1 MRGWMNMAE
10 LKTLKNSKVLGEIL
24 QALYTVAS
32 RRTTYNFAA
41 TVIGAIVKTLEQ
53 NYKFLKY
60 VGLEE
65 SELSRTDDVITI
77 DPEIDKVDPAQVGK
91 AIEAIIRVVYMDLI
105 GKAGLFFIKEL
116 KKNAGESII
125 EELKKF
131 GVDLA
136 ALQTEQHYLY
146 RKRERKKSRSISG
159 GRKDGKK
166 HDDVSLLG
174 YTWNQVSSWKYD
186 PDKQVCTLYG
196 KDGKVL
202 DKLNLE
208 NIIED
213 YVKNLSE
220 TYDEIPE
227 KYEGDIQITEK
238 EFELLKMLYS
248 RDIDA
253 ETAVV
258 LLHISKNEFNSM
270 IHHLLE
276 IEMLQYVSFN
286 IIELTET
293 GISYMSKKED
303 VKTSKIRV

>member
-1 MRGWMNMAE
+1 MNMTE
-10 LKTLKNSKVLGEIL
+10 VKTLTNSNVLKEIL
-24 QALYTVAS
+24 QALYAVAS
-32 RRTTYNFAA
+32 RRTTHNFAA

-53 NYKFLKY
+53 NYEFLKY
-60 VGLEE
+60 VRIEE

-77 DPEIDKVDPAQVGK
+77 KSEINNVDPAQVGR

-125 EELKKF
+125 EEIKKF

-146 RKRERKKSRSISG
+146 RKRERKKARSVSG
-159 GRKDGKK
+159 RQKGEKKRDG
-166 HDDVSLLG
+166 VSLLG

-186 PDKQVCTLYG
+186 STKQTCTLYS
-196 KDGKVL
+196 KEGKVL

-227 KYEGDIQITEK
+227 EYEGDFQITEK

-293 GISYMSKKED
+293 GISYISKKED

>member
-1 MRGWMNMAE
+1 MRGWMNMVE
-10 LKTLKNSKVLGEIL
+10 VKTLKNSKVLKEIL
-24 QALYTVAS
+24 QALYAVAS
-32 RRTTYNFAA
+32 RRTTRNFAA

-60 VGLEE
+60 VGLKE
-65 SELSRTDDVITI
+65 SELSRTDNVITI
-77 DPEIDKVDPAQVGK
+77 DSEIDNVDPAQVGR

-116 KKNAGESII
+116 KKNAGENVI

-131 GVDLA
+131 DVDLA

-146 RKRERKKSRSISG
+146 RKRERKKARSVSG
-159 GRKDGKK
+159 RRKGEKKRDG
-166 HDDVSLLG
+166 VSLLG

-186 PDKQVCTLYG
+186 PDKQICTLYG

-213 YVKNLSE
+213 YVKDLSE

-227 KYEGDIQITEK
+227 EYEGDFQITEK

-258 LLHISKNEFNSM
+258 LLHISKSEFNSM

-293 GISYMSKKED
+293 GISYISKKED

>member
-1 MRGWMNMAE
+1 MTE
-10 LKTLKNSKVLGEIL
+10 VKTLKNSKVLKEIL
-24 QALYTVAS
+24 QALYAVAS

-60 VGLEE
+60 VELEE
-65 SELSRTDDVITI
+65 NELSRTDDVIII
-77 DPEIDKVDPAQVGK
+77 DLKIDKVDPVQVGR

-125 EELKKF
+125 EEMKKF

-146 RKRERKKSRSISG
+146 RKRERKKARSISSRG
-159 GRKDGKK
+159 KSKKKRDG
-166 HDDVSLLG
+166 VSLLG

-186 PDKQVCTLYG
+186 PDKQICTLYS

-208 NIIED
+208 SIIED
-213 YVKNLSE
+213 YVQNLSE

-227 KYEGDIQITEK
+227 EYEGDIQI
-238 EFELLKMLYS
+238 
-248 RDIDA
+248 
-253 ETAVV
+253 
-258 LLHISKNEFNSM
+258 NC
-270 IHHLLE
+270 
-276 IEMLQYVSFN
+276 
-286 IIELTET
+286 
-293 GISYMSKKED
+293 
-303 VKTSKIRV
+303 